1 MKIKGEK
8 YMSGWKKRERELFI
22 PGMDEASLNKIECE
36 VCGNKFIPRKENKY
50 MVKDRMVTGGVQ
62 SALNGQYS
70 EAKKY
75 DAFDCEVCGCQI
87 IAKER
92 LKQVNE
98 VN

>member
-1 MKIKGEK
+1 ME
-8 YMSGWKKRERELFI
+8 KRERALFI
-22 PGMDEASLNKIECE
+22 PEMDEATLKKIECK
-36 VCGNKFIPRKENKY
+36 VCGNKFIPKKKNKY
-50 MVKDRMVTGGVQ
+50 VVKDRMINGGVQ

-70 EAKKY
+70 EAKQY

-92 LKQVNE
+92 LKQVDE